1 MANELKQSGHYKL
14 ESFKIKSFDRQR
26 EVDIKFLIHTFNIV
40 ESMSAGSVR
49 GSAVVY
55 DSNDLINTLPL
66 KSEEIVE
73 ITYSDFFDEV
83 RTDQFFLYSITD
95 VSYARENSQAIV
107 KYTINFVSI
116 PKLLTENERVAK
128 AYKYDPVTSRSLIS
142 DYANTVYDEYYS
154 RPLREIGLTPKEII
168 VEPTTGDQ
176 ALVVTRMTPE
186 QTMHFFSRKAYSQNS
201 RTQSF
206 RFFETRD
213 KYFFVTNDY
222 MTEYYAK
229 GGIGYLGNSNYGL
242 ISPSEAASVGL
253 KPKTIRRFGRNYALD
268 KSPER
273 QLAAMYELIEIDFGT
288 RNDTIDDINRG
299 AYKKAS
305 YEIDLING
313 TFQKIAYDHA
323 EEYEDETLVLPHNK
337 PFINE
342 RITKE
347 RERFIIKDYA
357 STGAAT
363 GTEVGSNKFY
373 PELHN
378 KKTTYF
384 YHYEKNSI
392 RAKIYGRNDLFAGD
406 VIELDLISQ
415 ADGSGKNEKDI
426 ERSGLY
432 LIESIENNFYEN
444 TYTQKLVLSR
454 SGIGSESRNG
464 IGA

>member
-95 VSYARENSQAIV
+95 VSYAKENSQAIV

>member
-1 MANELKQSGHYKL
+1 
-14 ESFKIKSFDRQR
+14 
-26 EVDIKFLIHTFNIV
+26 
-40 ESMSAGSVR
+40 MSAGSVR